1 MNSPVPVAA
10 RRPVWLD
17 ADPGFD
23 DALTMLMLAVNPGL
37 HWLGMSV
44 VAGNAPLANTLA
56 NALSV
61 REFFG
66 LKLPIHA
73 GCAQPL
79 ATPLVT
85 AQAVLG
91 AQGMR
96 THGPPLPEAQGG
108 PDGVDGVAAM
118 LAALHASPQPVSV
131 LAIGPLTNLATALQ
145 RDPTAAAR
153 IAELVMMGGSTERG
167 NHTPAAEFNM
177 HADPEA
183 AEIVFNAGLPVR
195 MFGLNLCRQVLV
207 NDSHVQQVRHWP
219 GARAQVL
226 AGYLSAYQRIR
237 SADSSADS
245 SADASVPMPLYD
257 PVVAAWLAAPG
268 LFEFSNARVDIETRG
283 HFTRGMTV
291 CDFKAVAG
299 RSFNAH
305 VAMRADGPAVVALM
319 LNSLRALLA

>member
-1 MNSPVPVAA
+1 MNKAQQA
-10 RRPVWLD
+10 TNRRSVWLD

-23 DALTMLMLAVNPGL
+23 DALTMLMLAANPGL

-66 LKLPIHA
+66 LKVPIHA
-73 GCAQPL
+73 GCAMPL
-79 ATPLVT
+79 ATPLMT

-96 THGPPLPEAQGG
+96 TLGPPLPAAQAG
-108 PDGVDGVAAM
+108 PDGDDGVAAL
-118 LAALHASPQPVSV
+118 LAALHASPQAVTV

-145 RDPTAAAR
+145 RDATAAAR

-167 NHTPAAEFNM
+167 NHTPAAEFNI

-183 AEIVFNAGLPVR
+183 AEVVFNAGLPVR

-207 NDSHVQQVRHWP
+207 NDSHVQQVQQWL

-226 AGYLSAYQRIR
+226 AGYLGAYQRIR
-237 SADSSADS
+237 SADG
-245 SADASVPMPLYD
+245 SVPMPLYD

-268 LFEFSNARVDIETRG
+268 LFEFSPARVDIETQGR
-283 HFTRGMTV
+283 FSRGMTV

-299 RSFNAH
+299 QPFNVQ
-305 VAMRADGPAVVALM
+305 VAMHADGPAIVALM
-319 LNSLRALLA
+319 LASLRPLML